1 MALYIP
7 AGYAQCTLSIARE
20 GDPEPYNVTW
30 GSVVSDPYGP
40 LLASYKTIF
49 NGLAQA
55 LGGNE
60 RMTTLTIRQGPS
72 TDPDAPSAEF
82 PLNIDGTDLVPR
94 TPPNVA
100 VLLRKVTGLGGRKN
114 RGRMYWPSV
123 AESTI
128 DDTGTLLGSTITAFN
143 DIWETWKDLWE
154 TTEGLGQQVI
164 LHQSETAPTP
174 ITGYA
179 CQNLAAT
186 QRRRLR
192 R

>member
-7 AGYAQCTLSIARE
+7 AGYAQCTLSITRA
-20 GDPEPYNVTW
+20 GDPDPYNVTW
-30 GSVVSDPYGP
+30 GSVCTDPYAPP
-40 LLASYKTIF
+40 LVTYGTIF
-49 NGLAQA
+49 EPLQTA
-55 LGGNE
+55 LGENE
-60 RMTTLTIRQGPS
+60 RMTTLSIRQGPS
-72 TDPDAPSAEF
+72 TDPEAPSAEI
-82 PLNIDGTDLVPR
+82 PLNLDGTDLAAR

-123 AESTI
+123 AESSI
-128 DDTGTLLGSTITAFN
+128 DDTGTLVGSTITAFN
-143 DIWETWKDLWE
+143 DLWEEWKDLWE
-154 TTEGLGQQVI
+154 ATGGLGEQVI
-164 LHQSETAPTP
+164 LHQTETAPTP

-179 CQNLAAT
+179 CQSLAAT